1 MNLSRTRCN
10 IELAKPRLWGKRH
23 EQPVHLYC
31 RSYDPPKI
39 VIVSLICASVVAGIG
54 VAARVTDGTAGS
66 RLMANVIGADTPVRA
81 ASNDII
87 IR

>member
-1 MNLSRTRCN
+1 MNNPSIFT
-10 IELAKPRLWGKRH
+10 G
-23 EQPVHLYC
+23 VGMTHL
-31 RSYDPPKI
+31 KI

>member
-1 MNLSRTRCN
+1 MT
-10 IELAKPRLWGKRH
+10 
-23 EQPVHLYC
+23 HL
-31 RSYDPPKI
+31 KI

-66 RLMANVIGADTPVRA
+66 RLMANVIGADTSVTA
-81 ASNDII
+81 ASNDIM